1 MFDMKNVHYVIEGV
15 LAIAV
20 VILFILYFTGG
31 KAVDNLSNA
40 ELSSTGEFN
49 STLPV
54 AYINADSLQEKY
66 FFSIDLTE
74 QIVKKEENA
83 RVYLAQENRKL
94 EQAIESFQTRAQNN
108 AFATQQR
115 AEQEQQRVIRM
126 QQELQ
131 ATAEKMQ
138 AELMEEFQRLNIQMR
153 DTIIKHLKEYN
164 STKNYEIIYSNGSS
178 NTVNPIVF
186 AKDAYNITN
195 EVIEFLN
202 KKWTSK

>member
-1 MFDMKNVHYVIEGV
+1 MKNVHYVIEGV

-20 VILFILYFTGG
+20 VILFFLYFTGG
-31 KAVDNLSNA
+31 KAADNSSRT
-40 ELSSTGEFN
+40 ELSSTGEFT
-49 STLPV
+49 SSLPV
-54 AYINADSLQEKY
+54 AYINADSLSAKY
-66 FFSIDLTE
+66 FLSIDLTE

-83 RVYLAQENRKL
+83 RVYLQQENRKL
-94 EQAIESFQTRAQNN
+94 EQAIQSFQTRAENN

-153 DTIIKHLKEYN
+153 DTIVSHLKEYN
-164 STKNYEIIYSNGSS
+164 NSKNYEIIFSNGSS
-178 NTVNPIVF
+178 NTINPIVF
-186 AKDAYNITN
+186 AKDVYDITD
-195 EVIEFLN
+195 EVVEFLN
-202 KKWTSK
+202 RKWTSK